1 MASFTPKTQE
11 LNDQELL
18 ISGTDFD
25 WGLFAGTYHFSWSAL
40 SSSNRE
46 LRLALVRSGEEVIFA
61 ASASISTS
69 ASASISTSA
78 SASGSTSGSTSV
90 NTSQLLQVAA
100 SWADRDGYQTASGS
114 ALLNLRAGDK
124 VRLLTMILVDNN
136 FRWPGLAGAGGG
148 GGVRAKPQQE
158 GVRELQR
165 IQDRVITIIFILSH
179 LFLRS

>member
-69 ASASISTSA
+69 ASAS
-78 SASGSTSGSTSV
+78 GSTSV

-124 VRLLTMILVDNN
+124 VRLLTMIVVDNI

>member
-25 WGLFAGTYHFSWSAL
+25 WVLFAGTYHFSWSAL

-69 ASASISTSA
+69 TSA
-78 SASGSTSGSTSV
+78 SGSTSV

-124 VRLLTMILVDNN
+124 VRLHTMIVVDNI

>member
-25 WGLFAGTYHFSWSAL
+25 WVLFAGTYHFSWSAL

-46 LRLALVRSGEEVIFA
+46 LRLALVRSGEEVILQHQHQY
-61 ASASISTS
+61 ISTS
-69 ASASISTSA
+69 ASA
-78 SASGSTSGSTSV
+78 SGSTSV
-90 NTSQLLQVAA
+90 NTSQLLQAAA

-124 VRLLTMILVDNN
+124 VRLLTMIVVDNN

-165 IQDRVITIIFILSH
+165 IQDRVNTIIFILSY

>member
-25 WGLFAGTYHFSWSAL
+25 WVLFAGTYHFSWSAL

-69 ASASISTSA
+69 ASASASRSTSA
-78 SASGSTSGSTSV
+78 SASGSTLV

>member
-78 SASGSTSGSTSV
+78 SASGSTSV

-165 IQDRVITIIFILSH
+165 IQDRVNTIIFILSH

>member
-25 WGLFAGTYHFSWSAL
+25 WVLFAGTYHFSWSAL

-69 ASASISTSA
+69 ASAS
-78 SASGSTSGSTSV
+78 GSTLV

-124 VRLLTMILVDNN
+124 VRLFTMIAVDNN

-165 IQDRVITIIFILSH
+165 IQDRVNTIIFILSH